1 MQTDSNYRRPFSVI
15 RLLGGMLLGLVIGL
29 ACIAVDFVIGSAT
42 MRRPFLLPVAN
53 AIVLI
58 VAATFAI
65 KRVHDGGWG
74 RGLLISLSLVFI
86 LNAIC
91 GIILIR

>member
-1 MQTDSNYRRPFSVI
+1 VQTDSNYQRPFSVV
-15 RLLGGMLLGLVIGL
+15 RLLGGMLLGIIVGL
-29 ACIAVDFVIGSAT
+29 ACIAVDFVIAPAA
-42 MRRPFLLPVAN
+42 MRHPFLFPVAN

-65 KRVHDGGWG
+65 KRVHDGGLG
-74 RGLLISLSLVFI
+74 RGLLISLSLIFI

-91 GIILIR
+91 GVNLIR